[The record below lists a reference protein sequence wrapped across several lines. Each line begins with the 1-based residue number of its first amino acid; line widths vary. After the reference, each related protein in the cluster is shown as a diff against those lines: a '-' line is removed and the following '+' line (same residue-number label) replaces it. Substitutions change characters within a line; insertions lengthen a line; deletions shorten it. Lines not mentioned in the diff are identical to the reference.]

1 MDEVPVYHHID
12 YEQQIQVP
20 GHPESPERVASIIR
34 AIKRDDIPVSILDP
48 MDIEEP
54 LLGSVHDIRHIER
67 VRDFGVGFMD
77 PDTFHHDRT
86 YGYALRS
93 VGGVLAAAIDSVQN
107 HGPTFSLPRPPGH
120 HAGADYNMGFCYF
133 NNVAIAA
140 RHLQM
145 SFDDMEKVAIVDIDA
160 HHGNGTADIF
170 RSDPSVLYVSTHE
183 WGIFP
188 GTGHISEV
196 GTGKGEGRTV
206 NLPMPH
212 GAGDK
217 TFRGAFSELI
227 SPVLRAF
234 SPDMIIV
241 SLGADSHLMDPI
253 TTLSVSTPG
262 YLQMIGSLLDSAEQ
276 LTGGRISFALEGGY
290 HIEALAETVVGGI
303 NMCLDEPRDL
313 DVRYT
318 RSREGGGDRSTID
331 AFREVQSS
339 YWKV

>member
-1 MDEVPVYHHID
+1 MDEVPVYHHVD
-12 YEQQIQVP
+12 YEQQLQVP
-20 GHPESPERVASIIR
+20 GHPESPERVASIMR
-34 AIKRDDIPVSILDP
+34 AIRREGIPVSIMGP
-48 MDIEEP
+48 MDIEES
-54 LLGSVHDIRHIER
+54 LLGSVHDNRHIEK

-77 PDTFHHDRT
+77 PDTYHHDRT

-93 VGGVLAAAIDSVQN
+93 VGGVLAAAIDSVEN
-107 HGPTFSLPRPPGH
+107 SRPTFSLPRPPGH
-120 HAGADYNMGFCYF
+120 HAGAGFNMGFCYF

-140 RHLQM
+140 RYLQKN
-145 SFDDMEKVAIVDIDA
+145 FDDIGRVAIVDIDA

-170 RSDPSVLYVSTHE
+170 GSDPSVLYVSTHE

-188 GTGHISEV
+188 GTGHVSEV
-196 GTGKGEGRTV
+196 GTDKGEGRTV

-217 TFRGAFSELI
+217 TFSEAYSELI
-227 SPVLRAF
+227 APILQAF
-234 SPDMIIV
+234 SPDTIMV

-262 YLQMIGSLLDSAEQ
+262 YLYLIRSLLDGAKQ
-276 LTGGRISFALEGGY
+276 MTGGRISFSLEGGY
-290 HIEALAETVVGGI
+290 HLDALAETVVGGI

-313 DVRYT
+313 DMRYT
-318 RSREGGGDRSTID
+318 RSRNGGDERSTID
-331 AFREVQSS
+331 GFREVQSS

>member
-1 MDEVPVYHHID
+1 MDEVPVYHHVD

-20 GHPESPERVASIIR
+20 GHPESPERVASIMR
-34 AIKRDDIPVSILDP
+34 AIKRDGIPVSILPP
-48 MDIEEP
+48 MDVGDA
-54 LLGSVHDIRHIER
+54 LLGSVHDTGHIGK

-77 PDTFHHDRT
+77 PDTYHHDRT

-93 VGGVLAAAIDSVQN
+93 VGGVLSAAVDSVEN
-107 HGPTFSLPRPPGH
+107 SRPTFSLPRPPGH
-120 HAGADYNMGFCYF
+120 HAGVDYNMGFCYF

-140 RHLQM
+140 RYLQKN
-145 SFDDMEKVAIVDIDA
+145 FDDIERVAIVDIDA
-160 HHGNGTADIF
+160 HHGNGTSDIF

-206 NLPMPH
+206 NLPMPQS
-212 GAGDK
+212 AGDK

-262 YLQMIGSLLDSAEQ
+262 YLQMIGFLLDSAKQ
-276 LTGGRISFALEGGY
+276 LTGGRISLALEGGY

-313 DVRYT
+313 DMRYT
-318 RSREGGGDRSTID
+318 RSREGGDDRSTID
-331 AFREVQSS
+331 GFREVQSS